1 MNEEH
6 VIELLL
12 WLVVLAVLVLVATY
26 LIGKIRVK
34 SAQQELSTSDLMSKF
49 QELHSQGKLS
59 ETEFRTIKT
68 TLAAHL
74 QHEIKDS
81 DESG

>member
-1 MNEEH
+1 MNDQH
-6 VIELLL
+6 VIELLV
-12 WLVVLAVLVLVATY
+12 WLGVLALFAGVAACVLW
-26 LIGKIRVK
+26 KIRVK
-34 SAQQELSTSDLMSKF
+34 SAQQEPSTHDLVSKF

-68 TLAAHL
+68 TLAARWL
-74 QHEIKDS
+74 QEIKDS